1 MINQIK
7 YIKDDWFPLSKET
20 QRRFKTK
27 LIKPGKYDR
36 EKNTYEVFC
45 LFKKGFTIDFKS
57 GVNVIVGENGTGKT
71 SLLGCFKNYSGKAP
85 DNLDF
90 EWGGYKDDDDYYKRY
105 RENKEFL
112 YEIDGDLSYRNSVF
126 FNAEDDNPVTAIPKM
141 LNPNS
146 KDFLNLSVGYM
157 FAQEESHGE
166 SMIPILDYLLDN
178 AKNAVIFMD
187 EPETALSIRNQVR
200 VAMKLKKSAE
210 ENNNQIIVSTHSLPI
225 VEMFE
230 TCFDME
236 TRKWYEADDYINES
250 RRPFTNKE
258 I

>member
-1 MINQIK
+1 MIKQIK
-7 YIKDDWFPLSKET
+7 FTKADWFPLSKET

-27 LIKPGKYDR
+27 TVTPGKFDR
-36 EKNTYEVFC
+36 EKKPYELFC
-45 LFKKGFTIDFKS
+45 LFKKGFSIDFKS

-71 SLLGCFKNYSGKAP
+71 SLLGCFSNYSGKAP
-85 DNLDF
+85 NNTDLS
-90 EWGGYKDDDDYYKRY
+90 WGDYIDEEDYHKRF

-112 YEIDGDLSYRNSVF
+112 YEIDGDLSYRNAVF

-146 KDFLNLSVGYM
+146 KDFMNLSVGYM

-178 AKNAVIFMD
+178 AHNAIIFMD

-200 VAMKLKKSAE
+200 IALKMKKSAE

-225 VEMFE
+225 VELFE

-236 TRKWYEADDYINES
+236 SRRWYDADDYINES
-250 RRPFTNKE
+250 RRPFTHKE